1 MRSPHGY
8 GTLSL
13 WLSLMHMTSSALSP
27 SLCLLPA
34 KVNVYEHQI
43 IHFSPV
49 YKGLLKRDIEFGKT
63 QRLSKQAY
71 T

>member
-1 MRSPHGY
+1 MQPPRECGALFS
-8 GTLSL
+8 
-13 WLSLMHMTSSALSP
+13 WLSLMYMTSSALSP

-43 IHFSPV
+43 NHFSPV

-71 T
+71 P